1 MNRQHWSMII
11 ISCLDYVYVYM
22 YGYVYMYFT
31 NIEYSHF
38 CLFTYIFTF
47 GNTYAWCCMPD
58 SLQDFMALRAN
69 FQKPIVKL
77 GLRLRSEKNT
87 KDFDGLSL
95 KLNCAEKL

>member
-1 MNRQHWSMII
+1 
-11 ISCLDYVYVYM
+11 
-22 YGYVYMYFT
+22 
-31 NIEYSHF
+31 
-38 CLFTYIFTF
+38 
-47 GNTYAWCCMPD
+47 MPD

-69 FQKPIVKL
+69 FQRPMHLVKL